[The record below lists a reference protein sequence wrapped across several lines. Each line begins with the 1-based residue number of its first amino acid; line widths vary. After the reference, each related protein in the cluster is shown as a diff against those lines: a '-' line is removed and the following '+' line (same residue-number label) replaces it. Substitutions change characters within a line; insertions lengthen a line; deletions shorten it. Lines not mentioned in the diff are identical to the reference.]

1 MTTIKN
7 LTPHDITIFN
17 SNNEPTVY
25 EKSGHVARVA
35 VSRTRISDINGIDVF
50 TNSYGDIELG
60 DDFINNPN
68 VIYIVSAVV
77 KAHPNCPKNFY
88 GLGDQVRDEAGKPIG
103 AKGLVA

>member
-17 SNNEPTVY
+17 SSNEPTVY
-25 EKSGHVARVA
+25 PKSGHIARVA
-35 VSRTRISDINGIDVF
+35 VSRTKLKEVNGIDVF
-50 TNSYGDIELG
+50 DTTYGDIELG

-68 VIYIVSAVV
+68 VIYIVSAIV
-77 KAHPNCPKNFY
+77 KSHPDCPANFY
-88 GLGDQVRDEAGKPIG
+88 GLGDQVRDDAGKPIG